1 MSNIK
6 YGIQYENYDST
17 LVTNFGVL
25 MQTQNLVDVTLMC
38 NTNSN
43 HSDHSLRVHK
53 VVLAASSLYFQVNN
67 ILNGKIAQISF

>member
-1 MSNIK
+1 MSDIK

-17 LVTNFGVL
+17 LVTNFGIL

-38 NTNSN
+38 NSNSN
-43 HSDHSLRVHK
+43 CTDHSLRVHK

-67 ILNGKIAQISF
+67 LLNDNLS